1 MPKWLARRSYL
12 SIMYLFLY
20 FVIKTYPTMR
30 TDQRAFVVHL
40 AQETERTEQ
49 GTIRPT
55 DIGHI
60 TYRQRPQEHDERT
73 VSIGHSLPFDNLYW
87 FQIGLFYKYTKGI
100 RTEYFLCMK
109 KVYLVSL
116 VTLRSIYNTKA
127 YIGQTKCLKQIIQM
141 KCNKVKNHYR
151 AKRAKKLISIFWIS
165 THDYRES
172 NQTSDSRVGIE
183 LEASG
188 LPVTSS
194 VNFFRVCKNN
204 SVFSKTNIKELL

>member
-30 TDQRAFVVHL
+30 AAFHL
-40 AQETERTEQ
+40 AQETDRTEQ
-49 GTIRPT
+49 RTVYRPA

-100 RTEYFLCMK
+100 RTEYFLYMK
-109 KVYLVSL
+109 YVYP
-116 VTLRSIYNTKA
+116 VTLRIIYNTKA
-127 YIGQTKCLKQIIQM
+127 YRPDQISETNNSNEY
-141 KCNKVKNHYR
+141 KKVKNHYR
-151 AKRAKKLISIFWIS
+151 PKRAKKLISVFWIW
-165 THDYRES
+165 TRDYRES
-172 NQTSDSRVGIE
+172 NQTSHSRVAIE

-194 VNFFRVCKNN
+194 VNFLRVCKNKF
-204 SVFSKTNIKELL
+204 VFSKTHIKEPL